1 MSFYRIKQFWWAIS
15 CHFKKIDK
23 NFINK
28 YLNEEEKKIFNKL
41 RKSDKHH
48 SIRVSK
54 DALAML
60 EVSVDKESIDQDKFA
75 KVALLHDIGKSEG
88 SLNTIEKS
96 IMVLLDKSTKG
107 RIRKYNNIKVIDAYY
122 NHAQKG
128 VNILKKYNYSKDFLD
143 VIEKHHTN
151 VPIDNKMLKILKYS
165 DDKN

>member
-1 MSFYRIKQFWWAIS
+1 MSFYRVKQFWWAIS
-15 CHFKKIDK
+15 SHFKKVDK
-23 NFINK
+23 NFIDK

-60 EVSVDKESIDQDKFA
+60 EVSIDKEEIDQRKFA
-75 KVALLHDIGKSEG
+75 KVTLLHDIGKSEG
-88 SLNTIEKS
+88 SLNAIEKS

-107 RIRKYNNIKVIDAYY
+107 KIRRYNNIKMIDAYY

-128 VNILKKYNYSKDFLD
+128 VNILKKYDYPKDFLD
-143 VIEKHHTN
+143 IIGKHHTN
-151 VPIDNKMLKILKYS
+151 VSLDNKILNILKDS
-165 DDKN
+165 DDRN